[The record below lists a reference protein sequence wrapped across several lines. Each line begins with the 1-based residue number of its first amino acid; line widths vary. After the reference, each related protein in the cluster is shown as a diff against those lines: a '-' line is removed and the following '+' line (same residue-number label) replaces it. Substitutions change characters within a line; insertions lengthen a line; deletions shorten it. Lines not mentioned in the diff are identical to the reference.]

1 MKKILAA
8 LAVTAIAGGAAIPA
22 FAGTK
27 SVKIGD
33 NYFVRPANNATV
45 TISKGSS
52 LKFLWR
58 GSAPHNVK
66 KASGPGPAFHSP
78 VKLHGATYTHR
89 FTRGGTYK
97 LVCTIHTGMKLTVKV
112 R

>member
-1 MKKILAA
+1 MKKVLAA
-8 LAVTAIAGGAAIPA
+8 LTVTVIAAAAAIPA

-27 SVKIGD
+27 NVKIGD
-33 NYFVRPANNATV
+33 NYFVSRSNSATV

-52 LKFLWR
+52 LRFLWR

-66 KASGPGPAFHSP
+66 KVKGPGGAFHSP
-78 VKLHGATYTHR
+78 VRTSGSWTHK

-97 LVCTIHTGMKLTVKV
+97 LVCTIHAGMKLTVKV

>member
-1 MKKILAA
+1 MKKILTA

-58 GSAPHNVK
+58 GHAPHNVK
-66 KASGPGPAFHSP
+66 KASGPGAAFHSP
-78 VKLHGATYTHR
+78 VRTSGSYTHK

-97 LVCTIHTGMKLTVKV
+97 LVCTIHANMKLVVKV

>member
-1 MKKILAA
+1 MKKLLAA
-8 LAVTAIAGGAAIPA
+8 ATVTVIAAAAAIPA

-45 TISKGSS
+45 TIGKGSS
-52 LKFLWR
+52 LRFLWR
-58 GSAPHNVK
+58 GHAPHNVVK
-66 KASGPGPAFHSP
+66 KRGPGGSFDSHVRTS
-78 VKLHGATYTHR
+78 GSWTHR

-97 LVCTIHTGMKLTVKV
+97 LVCTIHSGMKLTVKV
-112 R
+112 T

>member
-66 KASGPGPAFHSP
+66 KASGPGAAFHST
-78 VKLHGATYTHR
+78 VRTSGSYTHK

-97 LVCTIHTGMKLTVKV
+97 LVCTIHANMKLIVKV

>member
-1 MKKILAA
+1 MKKLLAA
-8 LAVTAIAGGAAIPA
+8 VTVTVIAAAAAIPA

-33 NYFVRPANNATV
+33 NYFVRSSNNATV
-45 TISKGSS
+45 AISKGSS
-52 LKFLWR
+52 LRFLWR
-58 GSAPHNVK
+58 GHAPHNVVK
-66 KASGPGPAFHSP
+66 RRGPGGSFKSP
-78 VKLHGATYTHR
+78 VKLSGSWTHK

-97 LVCTIHTGMKLTVKV
+97 LVCTIHSGMQLTVKV